1 MATSKEGLGGRKTG
15 VEFIGKP
22 AAKIGTFAVRGDYWT
37 LGYGGSTF
45 ALKDVK
51 GLSYIQRLL
60 QHPGQEFHSL
70 DLLSGPGL
78 MNFTESDHKPSKQ
91 IEGTDRVGGL
101 GDSGEMLDTQAKQDY
116 KRQLR
121 ELNEDLEDQRER
133 GNHQRAEQVESE
145 IDFLEREIRRAVGL
159 GGRDRRAG
167 SVSERAR
174 LNVTR
179 AIKAALQKISEQQV
193 SMGELLGRSIRTGS
207 FCSYAPDPRIPVSWR
222 FSMEGPQPAGEPE
235 ATAPFLFRRGATLLR
250 DFADRTTFVGR
261 EAERAKL
268 SHCLERAASGEGS
281 VVMIGGPAGVGKTR
295 IAAEICAQAS
305 RRSILTCMGSCY
317 DREDSVPFIPF
328 VEILEAA
335 LAQAPSPEVF
345 RRALGKDA
353 GEMARLMP
361 QLRQMFPD
369 IPPPLEVSPE
379 QSRRILFN
387 AVLELIGRTALNTP
401 MVLLLEDLHWADE
414 GTLSLVNHLSR
425 SIPKV
430 PVMVIG
436 TYRDNDLDPGGSLA
450 RTLDEL
456 IHLHLVERIFL
467 RGLPQN
473 DVAEMI
479 RALSGRNPPE
489 ALVRLICS
497 NTEGNPFFVEE
508 LYRNLTERG
517 QLTDSNGKFRRDLK
531 LVEIDIPHSLRLV
544 IGRHL
549 AQLSE
554 ATLTM
559 LNSAAV
565 IGRSFTFEL
574 LETVTGEDAE
584 RLLDR
589 VEEAER
595 AGMISSTLDHPV
607 ARFQFA
613 HELVRQAVIEG
624 LSLPRRQRIHLR
636 VANAIERLHADSIED
651 HANDLAYHLL
661 QAGSASEDPGKTV
674 RYLAIAA
681 KREILQSAYDS
692 AIRDLQ
698 NALKLLQQLPHSME
712 RAHRELDLLFDYGL
726 SLLAARGWHVPER
739 ENIYLRAHELCQEL
753 GGDPRL
759 FSVLFGL
766 WSFHHVRGQHPKAV
780 PYAAEMMRLGIR
792 SADDGMV
799 VQAHWATGSGEFF
812 MGQFTNAHAS
822 FQQGISKYDRQRH
835 GTLALEYGQDPC
847 MSCLCYDAT
856 TLWILGYADQAEK
869 RAQDSLN
876 LAREL
881 GHPFSLAWGLANLTI
896 YYLIRRNLR
905 RAVDLIDEGIALT
918 KEHGFGF
925 FEEGFRAYLLIALT
939 VQGKKTDQISAVDRG
954 RRLSDTGYE
963 ICQTWFRS
971 AFADGLGNLGKI
983 ETAEVL
989 LEQASE
995 VMQRNEERYFEP
1007 EVHRITGELT
1017 LRKMGASGASLD
1029 VQSAE
1034 AAEQSFRD
1042 AMAIAGRRDAKMFEL
1057 RAATSL
1063 SRLLGR
1069 TSRQAEAYLILRR
1082 IFDWFTEGL
1091 DTPDLTEAKSLLDSL
1106 VERSV

>member
-1 MATSKEGLGGRKTG
+1 M
-15 VEFIGKP
+15 P
-22 AAKIGTFAVRGDYWT
+22 AAETGTFTVRGDYWT
-37 LGYGGSTF
+37 LGYGGTTF
-45 ALKDVK
+45 TLKDVK

-60 QHPGQEFHSL
+60 QHPGEEFHSL

-78 MNFTESDHKPSKQ
+78 MNLAGSDHKPSAQ

-101 GDSGEMLDTQAKQDY
+101 GDSGEMLDAQAKQEY
-116 KRQLR
+116 KRKLR
-121 ELNEDLEDQRER
+121 QLNEELEDQRER

-145 IDFLEREIRRAVGL
+145 IDFLEREIARAVGL

-193 SMGELLGRSIRTGS
+193 SMGELLDRSIRTGS
-207 FCSYAPDPRIPVSWR
+207 FCSYTPDSRIPVSWQ
-222 FSMEGPQPAGEPE
+222 FSMEGPQSSDEPE
-235 ATAPFLFRRGATLLR
+235 ASAPFLFWRGATFLR

-261 EAERAKL
+261 EAERATL
-268 SHCLERAASGEGS
+268 RRFLEQAASGRGS
-281 VVMIGGPAGVGKTR
+281 VVMIGGSAGVGKTR
-295 IAAEICAQAS
+295 IAAEICAEAS
-305 RRSILTCMGSCY
+305 QRSILTCVGSCY
-317 DREDSVPFIPF
+317 DRKDSVPFIPF

-335 LAQAPSPEVF
+335 LVQAPSPDVF
-345 RRALGKDA
+345 RQALGKDA

-387 AVLELIGRTALNTP
+387 AVLELIARTASNTP

-414 GTLSLVNHLSR
+414 GTLSLVNYLSR

-456 IHLHLVERIFL
+456 IHLRLVERIFL

-479 RALSGRNPPE
+479 RALSGREPPE
-489 ALVRLICS
+489 ALVTLIYS
-497 NTEGNPFFVEE
+497 NTEGNPFFIEE
-508 LYRNLTERG
+508 LYRNLIERG
-517 QLTDSNGKFRRDLK
+517 QLTDSNGEFRRDLE
-531 LVEIDIPHSLRLV
+531 LVEIDVPQSLRLV

-549 AQLSE
+549 AMLCDE
-554 ATLTM
+554 TLTM
-559 LNSAAV
+559 LTSAAV

-574 LETVTGEDAE
+574 LEAVTGEDAE

-589 VEEAER
+589 VEDAES
-595 AGMISSTLDHPV
+595 AGLISSTLDHAI
-607 ARFQFA
+607 ARFQFS

-636 VANAIERLHADSIED
+636 VANAIERLHIGSLED

-661 QAGSASEDPGKTV
+661 QAGSSSDDPGRTV

-681 KREILQSAYDS
+681 KREISQSAYYS

-698 NALKLLQQLPHSME
+698 NALKLLKQLPHSKE

-726 SLLAARGWHVPER
+726 ALVATRGWHVPER
-739 ENIYLRAHELCQEL
+739 ESIYLRAHELCQEL

-780 PYAAEMMRLGIR
+780 PYAAEMTQLGMRL
-792 SADDGMV
+792 ADDGMV
-799 VQAHWATGSGEFF
+799 IQAHWATGSGEFF
-812 MGQFTNAHAS
+812 MGQFANAHAS

-835 GTLALEYGQDPC
+835 GSLALEYGQDPC

-856 TLWILGYADQAEK
+856 TFWILGYADQAEK

-925 FEEGFRAYLLIALT
+925 FDEGFRAYQLIALT
-939 VQGKKTDQISAVDRG
+939 VQGKIEQLSAADRG
-954 RRLSDTGYE
+954 QRFSDTGYE
-963 ICQTWFRS
+963 ICQTWMRS
-971 AFADGLGNLGKI
+971 ALAEGLGNLGKI
-983 ETAEVL
+983 KPAVAL
-989 LEQASE
+989 VEQASE
-995 VMQRNEERYFEP
+995 VMERNEERYFEP
-1007 EVHRITGELT
+1007 EIHRIRGELT
-1017 LRKMGASGASLD
+1017 LKKMGASGTSSD

-1034 AAEQSFRD
+1034 AAAEQSFRD
-1042 AMAIAGRRDAKMFEL
+1042 AMAIAGRRDAGMFEL

-1063 SRLLGR
+1063 GRLLRRTGR
-1069 TSRQAEAYLILRR
+1069 EAEASLILRR
-1082 IFDWFTEGL
+1082 TFDRFAEGF

-1106 VERSV
+1106 GERSE